1 MAKIRR
7 VIRCYHCGAILQSDD
22 PKRRGYI
29 PKTLLNDPKVIKEQ
43 IIYCENCFETV
54 KEINNGQLNQNV
66 DDQILKILDDARASD
81 ASIVYVL
88 DLFSFNGTFKKA
100 IVEKIKK
107 LPVTVVATKR
117 DLFPKTIKN
126 EVFEEFIKQRFNE
139 VGIKPAAIKI
149 VSLKNEAEDKE
160 LAEELLKGRKGY
172 DVYMIGNYTSGKTTV
187 INRVLKY
194 YENKTRKAI
203 KTSDFPGTKT
213 PVLQIPLTNSTFFFE
228 LPGLALDVSVVGKV
242 EKDVQKMIIPHKEIK
257 VTNVALR
264 PNESI
269 AVGGLASFSLIKGE
283 NTTFKLFTAEAVE
296 NKKIPYDKVDQFI
309 AENYIKRS
317 LRPVSDRFTS
327 FSDYDIFEY
336 EMENDNKLHDIA
348 IEGLGWVSF
357 KGKGQVVQILLPK
370 GCALKESLSK
380 LGN

>member
-29 PKTLLNDPKVIKEQ
+29 PKSLLNDPKVIKEQ